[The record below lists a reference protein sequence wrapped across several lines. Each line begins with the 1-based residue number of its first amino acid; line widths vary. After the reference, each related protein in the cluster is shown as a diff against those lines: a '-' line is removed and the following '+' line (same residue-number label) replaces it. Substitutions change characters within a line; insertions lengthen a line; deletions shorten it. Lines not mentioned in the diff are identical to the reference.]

1 MEIIFDQFYR
11 KISLAHSIGQPNLAE
26 QSRSIPKEDIR
37 HRCISIFDL
46 YVRVWVC
53 FCLNGCEEHPQ
64 DEKNNNKPLFL
75 ATNKKQQ
82 QKMWISSK
90 RTRKQSINKM
100 DRTTAAKL
108 LFIHNMNITCS
119 VLCIH
124 NRVLV
129 DTKTT
134 KKWWF
139 RSRILVSHIGYICVF
154 CVSSLFAFLCLYI
167 FHYCRN
173 QTVWIQVAHTLAGT
187 NKHNVCTLLCMCMC
201 ACVV

>member
-1 MEIIFDQFYR
+1 MHIDFWFVCASV
-11 KISLAHSIGQPNLAE
+11 SLLLSEWMWGAMS
-26 QSRSIPKEDIR
+26 
-37 HRCISIFDL
+37 
-46 YVRVWVC
+46 
-53 FCLNGCEEHPQ
+53 
-64 DEKNNNKPLFL
+64 KNNNKPLFL

-134 KKWWF
+134 KKVVISVPYLGLSHRIHLCVLRF
-139 RSRILVSHIGYICVF
+139 FFIRISLSFYFSLLQKSDRLDPSCSQTRRHKQTQCLHTFVYVCVRSVDI
-154 CVSSLFAFLCLYI
+154 
-167 FHYCRN
+167 
-173 QTVWIQVAHTLAGT
+173 W
-187 NKHNVCTLLCMCMC
+187 
-201 ACVV
+201 